1 MKKVFA
7 LMLVLALALS
17 AAAFAEEAPAEEAAG
32 SPVPF
37 EVTAVT
43 PESLNVIVKAAEE
56 DETATQ
62 LLTFITETND
72 NGFVFGA
79 SGVEGVADYDL
90 VELVRLF
97 ISGYEE
103 GMGGV
108 TATVKF
114 AAAFEQDAELAVLLG
129 MINGTEVTW
138 QPLEAKVEEDG
149 SLTISLTA
157 EQAKAVQDGVAVI
170 AVLQKAIAE

>member
-1 MKKVFA
+1 MA
-7 LMLVLALALS
+7 RS
-17 AAAFAEEAPAEEAAG
+17 SAPASG
-32 SPVPF
+32 SGSGCTVHLSP
-37 EVTAVT
+37 
-43 PESLNVIVKAAEE
+43 SLA
-56 DETATQ
+56 
-62 LLTFITETND
+62 
-72 NGFVFGA
+72 
-79 SGVEGVADYDL
+79 
-90 VELVRLF
+90 
-97 ISGYEE
+97 
-103 GMGGV
+103 GGV

>member
-7 LMLVLALALS
+7 LLLVLALALS
-17 AAAFAEEAPAEEAAG
+17 AVTFAEEAPADEAAG

-37 EVTAVT
+37 EVTAVE
-43 PESLNVIVKAAEE
+43 PESVSVVVKATEE

-62 LLTFITETND
+62 LLDFITEKND
-72 NGFVFGA
+72 NELVFGA
-79 SGVEGVADYDL
+79 SGVEGIADYEL
-90 VELVRLF
+90 AELVRLF

-103 GMGGV
+103 GSV
-108 TATVKF
+108 TATIKF

-129 MINGTEVTW
+129 LINDTEVTW
-138 QPLEAKVEEDG
+138 QPLEATVEEDG
-149 SLTISLTA
+149 SLTITFTP

-170 AVLQKAIAE
+170 AVLQKPAAE